1 MGSGSLGRSRCKA
14 TTGFPFCEL
23 LRARMHTQRK
33 WAVRMVLLHVG
44 EARLELSRWS
54 AWEVICIQWQESDGI
69 VRGDGDGGKRGRR
82 EERDPSVF
90 WKHR

>member
-1 MGSGSLGRSRCKA
+1 MGSGLLGGSLCKA

-23 LRARMHTQRK
+23 LRVRMRTQQK

-44 EARLELSRWS
+44 EACLELSRWS
-54 AWEVICIQWQESDGI
+54 AWEGICIQRQESDGI
-69 VRGDGDGGKRGRR
+69 VRGDGDGGKRGKR

-90 WKHR
+90 WKHG